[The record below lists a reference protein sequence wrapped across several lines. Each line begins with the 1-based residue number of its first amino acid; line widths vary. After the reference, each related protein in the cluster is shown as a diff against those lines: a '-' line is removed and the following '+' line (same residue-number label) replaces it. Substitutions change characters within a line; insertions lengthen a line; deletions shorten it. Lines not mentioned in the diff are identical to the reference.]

1 MKALKWQR
9 YLETQHHL
17 HSKTVFSVAEL
28 ANVAGTSAHNLNVE
42 LARLEKQGVIVRY
55 AAGRYGLPG
64 VVSTEELVSSL
75 DSGAY
80 VTGSYA
86 LYLHG
91 LITQVPTEIV
101 CFTNHRHNR
110 SRIRFTP
117 LGKITFVC
125 VKPAIYS
132 LPREGA
138 LALPEQALCDFIY
151 IMRQRGV
158 NPESQV
164 TFRRLRD
171 LKSSLLSALVSRYP
185 KTVRRNLQTIL
196 IDIRN
201 DSRRSTPLR

>member
-9 YLETQHHL
+9 YFETQHQF

-28 ANVAGTSAHNLNVE
+28 ANVAGTSTHNLNVE

-55 AAGRYGLPG
+55 TAGRYGLPG
-64 VVSTEELVSSL
+64 IVSIEELVSSL
-75 DSGAY
+75 DPDAY
-80 VTGSYA
+80 VTGAYA

-117 LGKITFVC
+117 VGKITFVC
-125 VKPAIYS
+125 VKPAVYS
-132 LPREGA
+132 LPRNGA
-138 LALPEQALCDFIY
+138 LALPERALCDFIY

-158 NPESQV
+158 TPESQV
-164 TFRRLRD
+164 TFRKLRE
-171 LKSSLLSALVSRYP
+171 LKSSVLSATARRYP
-185 KTVRRNLQTIL
+185 ETVRGNLQTIF
-196 IDIRN
+196 RGF
-201 DSRRSTPLR
+201 